1 MHRFANPAR
10 FLRIARVA
18 TPLCAILGLASL
30 LTGWGWGL
38 FFAPKDY
45 LQGDT
50 VRIMYIHVPAA
61 MFAMGG
67 YLSVAIAAGVGY
79 IWRHPLADLAAQ
91 AMAPVGA
98 VYAAVCLISGSLWG
112 RPTWG
117 TYWVWDARL
126 TSMLVLF
133 FLYLGYIALSDAF
146 EDKVRGSRAAA
157 ILALIGLIN
166 LPIIQYSVVWWNTLH
181 QGDSITL
188 TGTTIDPS
196 MLWPLGFS
204 WGGFALLFG
213 AITLMRMRTALA
225 EQVIAARAARIAG
238 GDA

>member
-18 TPLCAILGLASL
+18 TPLCAIFGLASL

-79 IWRHPLADLAAQ
+79 VWRHPLADLAAR

-98 VYAAVCLISGSLWG
+98 VYAAICLISGSLWG

-133 FLYLGYIALSDAF
+133 FLYLGYIALADAF

>member
-67 YLSVAIAAGVGY
+67 YLSVAIAAGIGY

>member
-79 IWRHPLADLAAQ
+79 IWRHPLADLAAR

-98 VYAAVCLISGSLWG
+98 VYAAICLISGSLWG

>member
-18 TPLCAILGLASL
+18 TPLCTLIGLASL
-30 LTGWGWGL
+30 LGGWGWGL

-79 IWRHPLADLAAQ
+79 IWRHPLADLAAR

-98 VYAAVCLISGSLWG
+98 VYAAICLISGSLWG

-133 FLYLGYIALSDAF
+133 FLYLGYIALADAF

-204 WGGFALLFG
+204 WLGFALLFG
-213 AITLMRMRTALA
+213 AITLMRMRAALA
-225 EQVIAARAARIAG
+225 NQVIAARAARIAG

>member
-38 FFAPKDY
+38 FVAPKDY

-67 YLSVAIAAGVGY
+67 YLSVAIAAGIGY
-79 IWRHPLADLAAQ
+79 IWRHPLADLAAR

-98 VYAAVCLISGSLWG
+98 VYAAICLISGSLWG

>member
-18 TPLCAILGLASL
+18 TPLCTLLGLVSL
-30 LTGWGWGL
+30 LGAWGWGL
-38 FFAPKDY
+38 FVAPKDY
-45 LQGDT
+45 LQGDS
-50 VRIMYIHVPAA
+50 VRIMYIHVPSA

-67 YLSVAIAAGVGY
+67 YLSVAVAAGVGY
-79 IWRHPLADLAAQ
+79 VWRHPLADLAAR

-98 VYAAVCLISGSLWG
+98 VYAAICLITGSLWG

-133 FLYLGYIALSDAF
+133 FLYLGYIALADAF

-157 ILALIGLIN
+157 ILALVGLVN

-181 QGDSITL
+181 QGQSISL
-188 TGTTIDPS
+188 SGSTIDPA
-196 MLWPLGFS
+196 MLWPLAFS
-204 WGGFALLFG
+204 WLGFALLFG
-213 AITLMRMRTALA
+213 GITMMRMRTALA
-225 EQVIAARAARIAG
+225 GQVIAARAARLAG
-238 GDA
+238 ATA

>member
-18 TPLCAILGLASL
+18 TPLCTLLGLASL
-30 LTGWGWGL
+30 LGAWGWGL

-45 LQGDT
+45 LQGDS
-50 VRIMYIHVPAA
+50 VRIMYIHVPSA

-67 YLSVAIAAGVGY
+67 YLSVAVAAGVGY
-79 IWRHPLADLAAQ
+79 VWRHPLADLAAR

-98 VYAAVCLISGSLWG
+98 VYAAICLITGSLWG

-133 FLYLGYIALSDAF
+133 FLYLGYIALADAF

-157 ILALIGLIN
+157 ILALVGLVN

-181 QGDSITL
+181 QGQSISL
-188 TGTTIDPS
+188 SGSTIDPS
-196 MLWPLGFS
+196 MLWPLAFA
-204 WGGFALLFG
+204 WLGFALLFG
-213 AITLMRMRTALA
+213 GITLMRMRAALA
-225 EQVIAARAARIAG
+225 GQVIAARAARLAG
-238 GDA
+238 AAA

>member
-98 VYAAVCLISGSLWG
+98 VYAAICLISGSLWG